1 MLLLSRAGQRVID
14 IVGYRSHLKAREPA
28 LVLLLD
34 ADSRLLCVYPSYSQN
49 IPQRIHFFLLCNML
63 MGVYQNDHNK

>member
-1 MLLLSRAGQRVID
+1 VID

-34 ADSRLLCVYPSYSQN
+34 ADSRLLCVYPSYSRN
-49 IPQRIHFFLLCNML
+49 VPQRIYSFAVLNAGWGLP
-63 MGVYQNDHNK
+63 KRS